1 MGQTAAVREVT
12 VRRVNFGY
20 FVRPAEETGT
30 GQPRAD
36 ALCLGY
42 LIDHPD
48 GLVLVD
54 TGMGAHPEVDAWY
67 RPRRRDLS
75 DALAG
80 VGVAPGEVGLVA
92 RHSSPALRPLRRQ
105 PHAHQGGPSSPSARG
120 QS

>member
-1 MGQTAAVREVT
+1 MREAT

-36 ALCLGY
+36 PCLGY

-54 TGMGAHPEVDAWY
+54 TGMGAHPEVDAW
-67 RPRRRDLS
+67 
-75 DALAG
+75 
-80 VGVAPGEVGLVA
+80 
-92 RHSSPALRPLRRQ
+92 
-105 PHAHQGGPSSPSARG
+105 
-120 QS
+120 